1 MRLLNE
7 FSLFFGRVP
16 KTKALK
22 KLNRNINL
30 WKSHVKHPD
39 KIPVIV
45 ERASTEKNLPLLD
58 KAKFLVPSHVSLHEF
73 IRVLRRRMELSPGQA
88 LFLMSSRGLPPG
100 TQSIAELWDAVSY
113 KISSTYW
120 TKRFLYQIIREIIVK
135 Q

>member
-1 MRLLNE
+1 M
-7 FSLFFGRVP
+7 
-16 KTKALK
+16 
-22 KLNRNINL
+22 
-30 WKSHVKHPD
+30 
-39 KIPVIV
+39 IV

-100 TQSIAELWDAVSY
+100 TQSIAELWDAVSLFHLPN
-113 KISSTYW
+113 KTV
-120 TKRFLYQIIREIIVK
+120 YQIIREIIVR